1 MSGEMPASATIRV
14 TPETRDRLNR
24 ISAERGIS
32 AGELVEEL
40 TAQAEER
47 AALEAMERHY
57 DELRADP
64 EAWEA
69 HRAEVAMWDA
79 AAGDGLTPTE

>member
-1 MSGEMPASATIRV
+1 MAASATIRV

-40 TAQAEER
+40 ASEAEEH
-47 AALEAMERHY
+47 ALLEAMERHY
-57 DELRADP
+57 DELRSDSDGWKHHRREV
-64 EAWEA
+64 EAW
-69 HRAEVAMWDA
+69 DGT
-79 AAGDGLTPTE
+79 AGDGLAPP